1 MESEDAH
8 ASPGEQPVPV
18 AALSSAAYR
27 RLAFR
32 VVSGYV
38 PQSTFVWS
46 EKDSATLIG
55 LMVKA
60 AKDKLPRDQVLSLD
74 PRVIREKE
82 KNPRVE
88 ILLGV
93 TPVTLSWI
101 HHNED
106 PRFAPIRTFLATA
119 GIVTQE
125 GVRLTLDKLSVVE
138 TLQCARVC
146 VLHTR
151 APDDMVR
158 AAFEARG
165 VPSEHIIKVSQSVIG
180 STGVQGFGSLV
191 SQVSI

>member
-1 MESEDAH
+1 MDSNGRNGCYLDPLRSRWSRSEGVGLESSMESEDAH

-60 AKDKLPRDQVLSLD
+60 AKDKLPRDQVLQLSLD

-101 HHNED
+101 HHNEA
-106 PRFAPIRTFLATA
+106 PRFEPIRTFLATA

-125 GVRLTLDKLSVVE
+125 GVSK
-138 TLQCARVC
+138 
-146 VLHTR
+146 
-151 APDDMVR
+151 
-158 AAFEARG
+158 G
-165 VPSEHIIKVSQSVIG
+165 VITAVTVNYCYCN
-180 STGVQGFGSLV
+180 LL
-191 SQVSI
+191 